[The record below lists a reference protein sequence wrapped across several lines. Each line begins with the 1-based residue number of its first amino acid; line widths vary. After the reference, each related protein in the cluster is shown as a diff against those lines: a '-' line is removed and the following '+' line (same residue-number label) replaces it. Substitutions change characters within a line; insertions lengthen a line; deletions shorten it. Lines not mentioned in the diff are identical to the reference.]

1 MKLIEKIYQSESLIN
16 GWSAIGPSRTWWFD
30 TSEVYPKQYTLDY
43 QGVPICWDDDV
54 FQVEETRV
62 CTGDDT
68 CTIMLADKENKKVM
82 VMIHKDQPN
91 VLIKGAVVKEV
102 TWADYNR
109 EGLWAIKKHC
119 PGYRLDAV
127 IINPKMKTLQK
138 YNILKNLVKE
148 VVKDKGKGEVNE
160 PAAKKDAKNQG
171 IPAAA

>member
-1 MKLIEKIYQSESLIN
+1 MKTVEKIYQSESLIN
-16 GWSAIGPSRTWWFD
+16 GWIAIGPSRTWWFD

-43 QGVPICWDDDV
+43 QGVPICWDEDV
-54 FQVEETRV
+54 FQVEETRL

-91 VLIKGAVVKEV
+91 VLIKGAVDKEV

-138 YNILKNLVKE
+138 YNILKGLVKE

-171 IPAAA
+171 VPAAA